1 MKKFKVVGLIAFI
14 SMFLVVLAGCSSTK
28 ANDPKKSINVTSS
41 VNFYGEVAKNVL
53 GKYGKVTSIIN
64 NPNID
69 PHDFNPSSSDAKNV
83 YKANLVIYNGLGY
96 DSWAQ
101 KLASSNNDVDSI
113 NVGSLMGKKTG
124 DNPHIWYNVA
134 TMEKL
139 ANTLADK
146 FAKLQPK
153 HKKQFEANAKA
164 YIAKLKVLNTQ
175 LDDIKKN
182 KMSKPVAVSEPVF
195 DYSLAN
201 MGYKVSD
208 TSFEEATE
216 KDNDPSPKSIRS
228 LQEDIKNHK
237 LSFFVVNK
245 QVNSKTVNNLVKL
258 AKENNLPIVYVT
270 ETKPSNEPNYISWM
284 QNQYKEIQAIQ
295 KSK

>member
-28 ANDPKKSINVTSS
+28 ANDPKQSINVTSS

-101 KLASSNNDVDSI
+101 KLTSSNNDVDSI
-113 NVGSLMGKKTG
+113 NVGSLMSKKTG

-153 HKKQFEANAKA
+153 HKKQFEDNAKA

-195 DYSLAN
+195 DYSLEN

>member
-1 MKKFKVVGLIAFI
+1 MKKIKAISLIVFI
-14 SMFLVVLAGCSSTK
+14 ATFILILTGCSASK
-28 ANDPKKSINVTSS
+28 NDAKKSIHVTSS

-69 PHDFNPSSSDAKNV
+69 PHDFNPASSDAKSV
-83 YKANLVIYNGLGY
+83 YQANLVIYNGLGY

-101 KLASSNNDVDSI
+101 KLLSSNKNVDSI

-139 ANTLADK
+139 ANELAAK
-146 FAKLQPK
+146 FTKLQPS
-153 HKKQFEANAKA
+153 HKKDFENNAKA

-175 LDDIKKN
+175 LADIKKN
-182 KMSKPVAVSEPVF
+182 KINKTVAVSEPVF
-195 DYSLAN
+195 DYSLTN
-201 MGYKVSD
+201 MGYTVSD
-208 TSFEEATE
+208 KSFEEATE
-216 KDNDPSPKSIRS
+216 KDNDPSPKSIREI
-228 LQEDIKNHK
+228 QNDIKDHK
-237 LSFFVVNK
+237 LAFFVYNK
-245 QVNSKTVNNLVKL
+245 QVNSKTVTNLVKL
-258 AKENNLPIVYVT
+258 AKQNNVPVVSVT
-270 ETKPSNEPNYISWM
+270 ETKPSDEPTYITWM

-295 KSK
+295 NKK

>member
-1 MKKFKVVGLIAFI
+1 MKKIKALSLIVFI
-14 SMFLVVLAGCSSTK
+14 ATLVLILTGCSASK
-28 ANDPKKSINVTSS
+28 NDAKKSIHVTSS

-69 PHDFNPSSSDAKNV
+69 PHDFNPASSDAKNV
-83 YKANLVIYNGLGY
+83 YQANLVIYNGLGY

-101 KLASSNNDVDSI
+101 KLLSSNKNVDSI

-139 ANTLADK
+139 ANELAAK
-146 FAKLQPK
+146 FAKLQPNN
-153 HKKQFEANAKA
+153 KKDFENNAKA

-175 LDDIKKN
+175 LADIKKN
-182 KMSKPVAVSEPVF
+182 KINKPVAVSEPVF
-195 DYSLAN
+195 DYSLSN
-201 MGYKVSD
+201 MGYTVSD
-208 TSFEEATE
+208 KSFEEATE
-216 KDNDPSPKSIRS
+216 KDNDPSPKSIREI
-228 LQEDIKNHK
+228 QNDIKDHK
-237 LSFFVVNK
+237 LAFFVYNK
-245 QVNSKTVNNLVKL
+245 QVNSKTVTNLVKL
-258 AKENNLPIVYVT
+258 AKQNNVPVVSVT
-270 ETKPSNEPNYISWM
+270 ETKPSNEPTYISWM

-295 KSK
+295 NKK